1 MNDESELQIAP
12 EVYEEILRNTDK
24 KNYIN
29 VNERIL
35 RKAMVTLVKSGHAT
49 FLFLRDDESRE
60 WWSKTVK
67 LAAST
72 VEKNRQAWKTYEI
85 KQRAY
90 DRLSEEDRK
99 ILKLRKPS
107 IPKCPNPNG

>member
-1 MNDESELQIAP
+1 MSEETELQIAP

-24 KNYIN
+24 KNYVN

-35 RKAMVTLVKSGHAT
+35 RKAMVALVKSGHAT
-49 FLFLRDDESRE
+49 FLFLRDDESRN

-67 LAAST
+67 QAAAT
-72 VEKNRQAWKTYEI
+72 VEKRREAWRIYEI
-85 KQRAY
+85 KQNAW

-99 ILKLRKPS
+99 ILKLRKPTM
-107 IPKCPNPNG
+107 PKGEKPNG

>member
-1 MNDESELQIAP
+1 MSEELTIAP

-49 FLFLRDDESRE
+49 FLFLQDDESRN

-67 LAAST
+67 QASAT
-72 VEKNRQAWKTYEI
+72 VEKRREAWRVYEV
-85 KQRAY
+85 KQKAY

-99 ILKLRKPS
+99 ILKLRKPTM
-107 IPKCPNPNG
+107 PKGPRV

>member
-1 MNDESELQIAP
+1 MEDTELQIAP
-12 EVYEEILRNTDK
+12 EIYEEILRNTDK
-24 KNYIN
+24 KNFVN

-35 RKAMVTLVKSGHAT
+35 RKAMVSLVKSGHAT
-49 FLFLRDDESRE
+49 FLFLRDDESRN

-67 LAAST
+67 QAAAT
-72 VEKNRQAWKTYEI
+72 VERNREAWRTYEI

-99 ILKLRKPS
+99 ILKLRKPTV
-107 IPKCPNPNG
+107 PKCPKP

>member
-1 MNDESELQIAP
+1 MTEDTELQIAP

-49 FLFLRDDESRE
+49 FLFLQDDESRN

-67 LAAST
+67 QASAT
-72 VEKNRQAWKTYEI
+72 VEKRREAWRVYEI
-85 KQRAY
+85 KQKAY

-99 ILKLRKPS
+99 ILKLRKPTM
-107 IPKCPNPNG
+107 PKGERPNG

>member
-1 MNDESELQIAP
+1 MTEETELQIAP
-12 EVYEEILRNTDK
+12 EIYEEILRNTDK
-24 KNYIN
+24 KNYMNI
-29 VNERIL
+29 NERIL

-49 FLFLRDDESRE
+49 FLFLRDDESRN

-67 LAAST
+67 QAAAA
-72 VEKNRQAWKTYEI
+72 VERNKEAWRTYEI

-99 ILKLRKPS
+99 ILKLRKPTM
-107 IPKCPNPNG
+107 PKCPNPNG

>member
-1 MNDESELQIAP
+1 MEDKEVTIAP
-12 EVYEEILRNTDK
+12 EVYEEILRNTEK
-24 KNYIN
+24 KNYVN

-35 RKAMVTLVKSGHAT
+35 RKAMVSLVKSGHAT

-67 LAAST
+67 TAAAT
-72 VEKNRQAWKTYEI
+72 VEKNREAWRVYEI
-85 KQRAY
+85 KQRAW
-90 DRLSEEDRK
+90 DRLSEDDRK

-107 IPKCPNPNG
+107 MPKVPKSDA